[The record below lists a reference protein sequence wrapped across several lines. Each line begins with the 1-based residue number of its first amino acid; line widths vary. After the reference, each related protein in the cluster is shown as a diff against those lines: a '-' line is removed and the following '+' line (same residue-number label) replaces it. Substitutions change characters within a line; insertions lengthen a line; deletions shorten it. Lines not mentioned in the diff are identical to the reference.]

1 MRKRQICV
9 QVDERVAR
17 NMEKIRDETGIP
29 ISRQIELRLKGFE
42 IRRSAHISEEEISDE
57 ERADIHEIREEMKRG
72 EKFRLDDVLAEL
84 NV

>member
-9 QVDERVAR
+9 QVDEEVAM

-42 IRRSAHISEEEISDE
+42 IRKSARIPEEKISDE